1 MDITQDEQN
10 CILLILVCIE
20 FSFQL
25 LHYYMCITYV
35 CCVSYILGD
44 FRLSVDDLQRMP
56 ALHCGKRS
64 VNSVSG
70 TVLSTSPKFVSQ
82 SSILPI
88 SVLWKMVDETRNGT
102 KLDTVDKT
110 SPMYSVFVHIH
121 TKVMHTVCTHLR
133 TYIGYYTV

>member
-56 ALHCGKRS
+56 ALHCGK
-64 VNSVSG
+64 
-70 TVLSTSPKFVSQ
+70 KVSQ
-82 SSILPI
+82 LCEWYCPVNQSQVCLSILHFTNKCT
-88 SVLWKMVDETRNGT
+88 LENGGWNQ
-102 KLDTVDKT
+102 KWDKVGH
-110 SPMYSVFVHIH
+110 SW
-121 TKVMHTVCTHLR
+121 
-133 TYIGYYTV
+133 